1 MDSLHTPA
9 AQRGLTLI
17 ESAITLAV
25 SAILV
30 CTAAPDLVATL
41 ERHRLAGAAA
51 QLASDVQWL
60 RSEAAARNETL
71 RLSFYESTSGSC
83 YVMHTGARN
92 QCRCEA
98 ESDTPLCKADAVAFK
113 TVALSSSSRLR
124 VQANVSSMVFDPL
137 HATAT
142 PAGTLK
148 VSATSGRAISH
159 VVNVLGRV
167 RTCSPATPGPALAGY
182 PVC

>member
-30 CTAAPDLVATL
+30 CSAAPDFAATL
-41 ERHRLAGAAA
+41 ERHRLASAAA

-60 RSEAAARNETL
+60 RSEAVLRNETL
-71 RLSFYESTSGSC
+71 RLSFFDSAGGSC
-83 YVMHTGARN
+83 YVLHSGARQ
-92 QCRCEA
+92 QCQC
-98 ESDTPLCKADAVAFK
+98 DTQTAAAVCSADAVALK
-113 TVALSSSSRLR
+113 TVALSASVRLSAR
-124 VQANVSSMVFDPL
+124 ANVTSMAFDPL
-137 HATAT
+137 HGTAT

-148 VSATSGRAISH
+148 VSTASGRAIHH
-159 VVNVLGRV
+159 VINVLGRV
-167 RTCSPATPGPALAGY
+167 RTCTPATPGPAAPGY

>member
-1 MDSLHTPA
+1 MDSLHPRHP
-9 AQRGLTLI
+9 QRGLTLI
-17 ESAITLAV
+17 ESAVTVAV
-25 SAILV
+25 AAILL
-30 CTAAPDLVATL
+30 CAAAPDLAGLL
-41 ERHRLAGAAA
+41 ERQRLAGLAT

-71 RLSFYESTSGSC
+71 RLSFYENTSGSC

-98 ESDTPLCKADAVAFK
+98 ESDTPLCEADAVAFK